1 MATRNDI
8 LTFARNGDPFSV
20 DNLLSYFK
28 SADIDFNKRSI
39 PTQLWRMV
47 NANELRKVEKDRFI
61 ISDDRKSEFHPF
73 YNEEMK
79 GIADI
84 IRDSYPFMDICIWN
98 LDDIKR
104 LSHYATN
111 RDLIFVEVDRD
122 AVEGVFNLLSET
134 FPNRRV
140 FVNPTENE
148 YNYYINGIP
157 AIIIKPL
164 RTEAP
169 VFKDNDGILHPSIEK
184 IMVDVV
190 CDVDFS
196 PWQDYETVRLC
207 ETIFSLYDVSSTK
220 LMRYARRRSKS
231 DKITRLIS
239 EINR

>member
-8 LTFARNGDPFSV
+8 LTYARNGNPFSV
-20 DNLLSYFK
+20 DNLLSYFQ
-28 SADIDFNKRSI
+28 SAHIDFNKRSI
-39 PTQLWRMV
+39 PTQLRRMV

-61 ISDDRKSEFHPF
+61 ISDDLKSEFHPF

-79 GIADI
+79 KIADI
-84 IRDSYPFMDICIWN
+84 IRDSYPFMEICIWS

-104 LSHYATN
+104 LSHYATD

-122 AVEGVFNLLSET
+122 AVEGIFNLLSET
-134 FPNRRV
+134 ISDRKV

-148 YNYYINGIP
+148 YNYYINGTS
-157 AIIIKPL
+157 AIIVKPL

-169 VFKDNDGILHPSIEK
+169 VFKDDEGILHPTIEK

-190 CDVDFS
+190 CDVDFT
-196 PWQDYETVRLC
+196 PWQDYETMRLY
-207 ETIFSLYDVSSTK
+207 ETILSLYDISSTK
-220 LMRYARRRSKS
+220 LMRYARRRTKS
-231 DKITRLIS
+231 DKITHLIS